1 MRGSFFFVQLA
12 DFFIKT
18 KSLQQNQPSFIN
30 KERRSNMQISTV
42 EYPALIYKSAKNNGF
57 VANCIIKKLIGFG
70 RTEKDAISNLE
81 SMLNSMN
88 DEYFVKVKPMYN
100 LMEA

>member
-1 MRGSFFFVQLA
+1 
-12 DFFIKT
+12 
-18 KSLQQNQPSFIN
+18 
-30 KERRSNMQISTV
+30 MQISTV